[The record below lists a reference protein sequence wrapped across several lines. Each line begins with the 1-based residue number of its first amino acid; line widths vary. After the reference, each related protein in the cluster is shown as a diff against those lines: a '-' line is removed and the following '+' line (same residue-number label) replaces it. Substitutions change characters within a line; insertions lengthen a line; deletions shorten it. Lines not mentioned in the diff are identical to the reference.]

1 MEYRKNYKRKSTFLK
16 KIIASGLSAA
26 FCAGTIGNSCAWA
39 IQKLSQKTHIMNLVK
54 DKSFLDIVDGLLYY
68 FWQGDFYKSFFK
80 ILISEGS
87 LLKIIDPD
95 IKKDNYEFLMD
106 IVKKKSVLVNLYFH
120 NLALLVAKNK
130 LKFQEAL
137 KKIGSEISFVSFLSS
152 LKDFEKEKIEEVVK
166 KSNLIFENIDRKYKI
181 LDEDVKINEHKI
193 RYSFVLAKVIFALLL
208 SFVVIY
214 IATRY
219 VKDNSKTKI
228 PDDIKMN
235 DQGDGFKHSAK
246 DTESEKKYLYMTKI
260 CCAAIF
266 GATTGALGTA
276 NLVNKLWTQN
286 KFSKLNLKFKGNKE
300 KLNFTQINQKT
311 RVTVT

>member
-54 DKSFLDIVDGLLYY
+54 DKSFLDIVDGLLYH

-152 LKDFEKEKIEEVVK
+152 LKDFEKKNRR
-166 KSNLIFENIDRKYKI
+166 S
-181 LDEDVKINEHKI
+181 
-193 RYSFVLAKVIFALLL
+193 
-208 SFVVIY
+208 
-214 IATRY
+214 
-219 VKDNSKTKI
+219 
-228 PDDIKMN
+228 
-235 DQGDGFKHSAK
+235 
-246 DTESEKKYLYMTKI
+246 
-260 CCAAIF
+260 C
-266 GATTGALGTA
+266 
-276 NLVNKLWTQN
+276 
-286 KFSKLNLKFKGNKE
+286 
-300 KLNFTQINQKT
+300 
-311 RVTVT
+311 